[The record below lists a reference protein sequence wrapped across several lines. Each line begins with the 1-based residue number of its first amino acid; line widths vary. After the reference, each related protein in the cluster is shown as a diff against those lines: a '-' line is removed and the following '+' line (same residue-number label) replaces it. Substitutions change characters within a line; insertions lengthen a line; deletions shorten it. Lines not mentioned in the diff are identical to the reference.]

1 MIKQI
6 KSINLKMKNKIIL
19 YDLSGKNNIRFS
31 PPCWNVKLCLIHN
44 NIDFDTI
51 PIRFTE
57 KDKISFSNQTLVPI
71 IKYNEE
77 IISDSW
83 NIFVWLNDKIKEIKL
98 IPNEQTRVFS
108 HFLYFWTSK
117 SLLPIIFKLIA
128 NDIPKILNEEDK
140 EYFIKTREDRIK
152 KPLKSLLSDK
162 EKSKN
167 QLFQSLITFEK
178 ILEIINFLMEK
189 ILVFQTLYFLA
200 TSCGLKNVVLKI
212 YLKNLPNIHKWYL
225 NIKKLNRL

>member
-1 MIKQI
+1 
-6 KSINLKMKNKIIL
+6 MKKKLFL
-19 YDLSGKNNIRFS
+19 YDLSGKNNIRFIQ
-31 PPCWNVKLCLIHN
+31 PCWNVKLCLINN

-57 KDKISFSNQTLVPI
+57 KNKIIFSNQTLVPI

-77 IISDSW
+77 IVSDSW

-98 IPNEQTRVFS
+98 IPNEQTKVFS

-117 SLLPIIFKLIA
+117 SLLPLIFKLIA

-140 EYFIKTREDRIK
+140 EYFVKSREDRIK
-152 KPLKSLLSDK
+152 RPLKSLLSEK

-178 ILEIINFLMEK
+178 ILANNKFFNGKNLGLPDFIFFGNFMWAEK
-189 ILVFQTLYFLA
+189 SSSEDLFE
-200 TSCGLKNVVLKI
+200 
-212 YLKNLPNIHKWYL
+212 NLPNIHKWYL
-225 NIKKLNRL
+225 NIKKLHRL

>member
-1 MIKQI
+1 
-6 KSINLKMKNKIIL
+6 MKNKIFL
-19 YDLSGKNNIRFS
+19 YDLSGKDDIRIS

-44 NIDFDTI
+44 NIDFYTI

-57 KDKISFSNQTLVPI
+57 KNKISFSNQKLVPI

-77 IISDSW
+77 IVCDSW

-117 SLLPIIFKLIA
+117 SLLPLIFKLIA
-128 NDIPKILNEEDK
+128 NDIPEILNEEDK
-140 EYFIKTREDRIK
+140 QYFIKTREERIK
-152 KPLKSLLSDK
+152 KPLDTLLSDK
-162 EKSKN
+162 EKSKK

-178 ILEIINFLMEK
+178 LLDNNLFFNGKNLGLPDFIFFGNFMWAEK
-189 ILVFQTLYFLA
+189 CSSEDLFE
-200 TSCGLKNVVLKI
+200 
-212 YLKNLPNIHKWYL
+212 NLPNIQKWYL
-225 NIKKLNRL
+225 NIKKINRL

>member
-1 MIKQI
+1 
-6 KSINLKMKNKIIL
+6 MKNKILL

-83 NIFVWLNDKIKEIKL
+83 DIFVWLNDKIKEIKL

-128 NDIPKILNEEDK
+128 NDIPKILNAEDK
-140 EYFIKTREDRIK
+140 EYFIKE
-152 KPLKSLLSDK
+152 
-162 EKSKN
+162 
-167 QLFQSLITFEK
+167 LF
-178 ILEIINFLMEK
+178 
-189 ILVFQTLYFLA
+189 Y
-200 TSCGLKNVVLKI
+200 
-212 YLKNLPNIHKWYL
+212 
-225 NIKKLNRL
+225 

>member
-1 MIKQI
+1 
-6 KSINLKMKNKIIL
+6 MKNKIIL

-83 NIFVWLNDKIKEIKL
+83 NIFVWLNDKIKKIEKGIYLSTRNDDQVYHWIFDNLSRLYCIDKISKL
-98 IPNEQTRVFS
+98 KTYP
-108 HFLYFWTSK
+108 L
-117 SLLPIIFKLIA
+117 II
-128 NDIPKILNEEDK
+128 
-140 EYFIKTREDRIK
+140 
-152 KPLKSLLSDK
+152 
-162 EKSKN
+162 KN
-167 QLFQSLITFEK
+167 QLSKFQKRTFR
-178 ILEIINFLMEK
+178 
-189 ILVFQTLYFLA
+189 
-200 TSCGLKNVVLKI
+200 I
-212 YLKNLPNIHKWYL
+212 YESY
-225 NIKKLNRL
+225 

>member
-1 MIKQI
+1 
-6 KSINLKMKNKIIL
+6 MKNKILL

-83 NIFVWLNDKIKEIKL
+83 NIFVWLNDKVKEIKL

-108 HFLYFWTSK
+108 QFLY
-117 SLLPIIFKLIA
+117 LL
-128 NDIPKILNEEDK
+128 
-140 EYFIKTREDRIK
+140 T
-152 KPLKSLLSDK
+152 
-162 EKSKN
+162 
-167 QLFQSLITFEK
+167 LF
-178 ILEIINFLMEK
+178 
-189 ILVFQTLYFLA
+189 V
-200 TSCGLKNVVLKI
+200 
-212 YLKNLPNIHKWYL
+212 
-225 NIKKLNRL
+225 

>member
-1 MIKQI
+1 
-6 KSINLKMKNKIIL
+6 MKNKIFL

-117 SLLPIIFKLIA
+117 SLLPLIFKLIA
-128 NDIPKILNEEDK
+128 NDIPKILDEEDK
-140 EYFIKTREDRIK
+140 QYFIKTREDRIK
-152 KPLKSLLSDK
+152 KPLESLLSYK
-162 EKSKN
+162 EKSRE

-178 ILEIINFLMEK
+178 ILANNRFLNGNNVGLPDFIFFGNFMWAEK
-189 ILVFQTLYFLA
+189 CSSEDLFE
-200 TSCGLKNVVLKI
+200 
-212 YLKNLPNIHKWYL
+212 NLPNIHKWYL

>member
-1 MIKQI
+1 MCKRD
-6 KSINLKMKNKIIL
+6 S
-19 YDLSGKNNIRFS
+19 RFS

-57 KDKISFSNQTLVPI
+57 KEKISFSNQILVPI

-77 IISDSW
+77 IVSDSW
-83 NIFVWLNDKIKEIKL
+83 NIFVWLNNKIKEIRL

-128 NDIPKILNEEDK
+128 NDIPKILNAEDK
-140 EYFIKTREDRIK
+140 EYFIKSREDRIK
-152 KPLKSLLSDK
+152 KPLKNFLSDK
-162 EKSKN
+162 EKSKI
-167 QLFQSLITFEK
+167 QLFQSLIT
-178 ILEIINFLMEK
+178 LSL
-189 ILVFQTLYFLA
+189 
-200 TSCGLKNVVLKI
+200 
-212 YLKNLPNIHKWYL
+212 IHF
-225 NIKKLNRL
+225 

>member
-57 KDKISFSNQTLVPI
+57 KNKISFSNQTLVPI

-77 IISDSW
+77 MFLILG
-83 NIFVWLNDKIKEIKL
+83 IF
-98 IPNEQTRVFS
+98 
-108 HFLYFWTSK
+108 
-117 SLLPIIFKLIA
+117 
-128 NDIPKILNEEDK
+128 
-140 EYFIKTREDRIK
+140 
-152 KPLKSLLSDK
+152 
-162 EKSKN
+162 
-167 QLFQSLITFEK
+167 LF
-178 ILEIINFLMEK
+178 
-189 ILVFQTLYFLA
+189 
-200 TSCGLKNVVLKI
+200 G
-212 YLKNLPNIHKWYL
+212 
-225 NIKKLNRL
+225 

>member
-1 MIKQI
+1 
-6 KSINLKMKNKIIL
+6 MKNKIFL

-44 NIDFDTI
+44 NIDFETI

-57 KDKISFSNQTLVPI
+57 KNKINFSNQTLVPI
-71 IKYNEE
+71 VKCGDE
-77 IISDSW
+77 IITDSW
-83 NIFVWLNDKIKEIKL
+83 GIFVWLNNKIKEIKL

-117 SLLPIIFKLIA
+117 SLLPLIFKLIA
-128 NDIPKILNEEDK
+128 NDIPKILDEEDK
-140 EYFIKTREDRIK
+140 QYFIETRENRIK
-152 KPLKSLLSDK
+152 KPLKSLLIDK
-162 EKSKN
+162 TKSRK

-178 ILEIINFLMEK
+178 VLAENKFFNGNNPGLPDFIFFGNFMWAEK
-189 ILVFQTLYFLA
+189 CSSENLFE
-200 TSCGLKNVVLKI
+200 
-212 YLKNLPNIHKWYL
+212 NLPNIQKWYF

>member
-1 MIKQI
+1 
-6 KSINLKMKNKIIL
+6 MKNKIIL
-19 YDLSGKNNIRFS
+19 YDLSGKDNIRFS

-57 KDKISFSNQTLVPI
+57 KEKISFSNQTLLPI

-108 HFLYFWTSK
+108 QFLYFWTSK
-117 SLLPIIFKLIA
+117 SLLPLIFKLIA
-128 NDIPKILNEEDK
+128 NDIPKILDEEDRQ
-140 EYFIKTREDRIK
+140 YFIKTREDRLK
-152 KPLKSLLSDK
+152 KPLESLLSDK
-162 EKSKN
+162 EKSRK

-178 ILEIINFLMEK
+178 ILANYRFFNGNNLGLPDFIFFGNFMWAEK
-189 ILVFQTLYFLA
+189 CSSENIFE
-200 TSCGLKNVVLKI
+200 
-212 YLKNLPNIHKWYL
+212 NLPNIHKWYSK
-225 NIKKLNRL
+225 IKKLNEL